1 MNDDTEV
8 YCQHGN
14 DPEECFEVCVCGHRC
29 RKHSLGGKCD
39 ECYCRGFVDAP
50 LSDELELA

>member
-14 DPEECFEVCVCGHRC
+14 DPEECFEVCTCGHRC
-29 RKHSLGGKCD
+29 RKHSLGGKCS
-39 ECYCRGFVDAP
+39 ECYCRSFVDAS
-50 LSDELELA
+50 LNDELELA